1 MSFDVEQHVRY
12 KIANAPVQRFPFA
25 HFYIR
30 DVFPEDYYRA
40 LLAHLPP
47 TEAYTPISE
56 TGSVSAGAYES
67 RFVLDLEEIAE
78 IDVASGPDAPWP
90 PLQDWMMNESFARFM
105 VGKFRPAIEER
116 FGAGSQLSLTTDC
129 RLVRDFTRYAIKPHT
144 DTETKLVSLLFY
156 MPKDASMS
164 HLGTSIYAP
173 SDPEFRSDGSKH
185 FSSAGFRQM
194 ARMEYQPNSLF
205 GFVRTDFSFHGVERI
220 TDPEVERNLVL
231 YNIYVPRVTVPPRK
245 PKASA
250 DT

>member
-78 IDVASGPDAPWP
+78 IDVATGPDAPWP
-90 PLQDWMMNESFARFM
+90 PTFPTKGRRSRRKAWASSA
-105 VGKFRPAIEER
+105 RPAICGPR
-116 FGAGSQLSLTTDC
+116 SLPPMPILTLS
-129 RLVRDFTRYAIKPHT
+129 VRPASPRTR
-144 DTETKLVSLLFY
+144 
-156 MPKDASMS
+156 
-164 HLGTSIYAP
+164 
-173 SDPEFRSDGSKH
+173 
-185 FSSAGFRQM
+185 SA
-194 ARMEYQPNSLF
+194 
-205 GFVRTDFSFHGVERI
+205 
-220 TDPEVERNLVL
+220 
-231 YNIYVPRVTVPPRK
+231 
-245 PKASA
+245 
-250 DT
+250 